1 MSLRTRIYTD
11 GGCTGNPGPGGWA
24 AVILCPDDEPL
35 EISGGDSSTTNN
47 RMELTAV
54 IEALG
59 RIEGAGQA
67 VEVLTDSKY
76 VQKGISQW
84 MPGWIAKNWRTAGGS
99 PVKNQDLW
107 KALKGLDDRMTITWT
122 WVKGHAGRKWNE
134 RCDYLV
140 GRERAKYAGKR
151 AVPSRDKRET
161 ARCSEPELESAL
173 IDRLK
178 DYLLGLERGFL
189 FEARKKRFTFENRQF
204 CADLVLYNRF
214 LRCYVLIDLK
224 IGDLE
229 HQDIGRMRMFMSG
242 FDRYVKLK
250 DEQPAAGIILRRTKN
265 GFTAEIILPEGARI
279 HAAEYER
286 YLPDKETLK
295 RRLEEARGERKAARG
310 RGL

>member
-24 AVILCPDDEPL
+24 AVILSPGAEPL

-59 RIEGAGQA
+59 RIEGAGEA

-84 MPGWIAKNWRTAGGS
+84 MPGWIARNWRTAGGS

-122 WVKGHAGRKWNE
+122 WVKAHAGRKWNE
-134 RCDYLV
+134 RCDHLV

-151 AVPSRDKRET
+151 AAPSRDKT
-161 ARCSEPELESAL
+161 VKARCSETELESAL
-173 IDRLK
+173 IDSLK
-178 DYLLGLERGFL
+178 DSLLELERGFL
-189 FEARKKRFTFENRQF
+189 FEARRRGFTFGNQHY
-204 CADLVLYNRF
+204 CVDLLLYNRF
-214 LRCYVLIDLK
+214 LRCHVLIDLR
-224 IGDLE
+224 IGELE
-229 HQDIGRMRMFMSG
+229 HQDIGRMRMSMGG
-242 FDRYVKLK
+242 FNRYVRLK
-250 DEQPAAGIILRRTKN
+250 DERPAAGIIIRRMKN
-265 GFTAEIILPEGARI
+265 SFTAEIILPEEAQT

-286 YLPDKETLK
+286 YLPDREALK
-295 RRLEEARGERKAARG
+295 RGLEEARAEWEAPRG
-310 RGL
+310 SGL